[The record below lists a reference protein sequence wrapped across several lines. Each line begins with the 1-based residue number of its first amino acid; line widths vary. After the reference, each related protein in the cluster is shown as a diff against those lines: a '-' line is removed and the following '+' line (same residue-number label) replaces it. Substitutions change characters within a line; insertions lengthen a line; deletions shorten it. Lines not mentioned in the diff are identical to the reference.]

1 MSLTTTVLVNP
12 PTTAPPFTHRCD
24 KCGADL
30 SHAHPGVAEDA
41 QRRISELETQVKI
54 LTGKAT
60 AAVDKLADY
69 EDELRLLKSSSQQA
83 HPLTPPS
90 PPSRPQTAN
99 ARAPLQ
105 SRISSLLPSS
115 SYNRRS
121 TSQPPSPAHPLVD
134 HSSADLLTLLTRE
147 QTLRQAAESR
157 ISQTNEE
164 LEELSTQ
171 LFTEANEMVAVE
183 RKARVRLEERV
194 KVLES
199 REKEKRSRLEELE
212 HRMARIE
219 RVRGLLSRG

>member
-1 MSLTTTVLVNP
+1 MHLPSQQLRAN
-12 PTTAPPFTHRCD
+12 C
-24 KCGADL
+24 K
-30 SHAHPGVAEDA
+30 
-41 QRRISELETQVKI
+41 IST
-54 LTGKAT
+54 
-60 AAVDKLADY
+60 VDKLADY

-83 HPLTPPS
+83 HALAPPS

-99 ARAPLQ
+99 ARVPLQ

-121 TSQPPSPAHPLVD
+121 TSQPPSPAQPPVD
-134 HSSADLLTLLTRE
+134 RSAADLLTLLTRE

-183 RKARVRLEERV
+183 RKARFRLEERV

-219 RVRGLLSRG
+219 RVRGLLNEG